1 MLLPFFGVAVVA
13 VALLRSDDLE
23 ERAELKRTL
32 VIQLLAAGVLV
43 VHIVLQIGVELVR
56 WLYARTEEMGFGMD
70 ESWVPTMLYVLTIL
84 NLGAGLIEWG
94 VAVVL
99 GLRTQA

>member
-1 MLLPFFGVAVVA
+1 MLLPFFGALFVA
-13 VALLRSDDLE
+13 VALLRSGDPE

-32 VIQLLAAGVLV
+32 VIQLVAAGVLV
-43 VHIVLQIGVELVR
+43 VHLVLQIGVELVR
-56 WLYARTEEMGFGMD
+56 WLYARTEEMGFGTD
-70 ESWVPTMLYVLTIL
+70 ESWVPTMLYVLTVV

-99 GLRTQA
+99 GLRTPT